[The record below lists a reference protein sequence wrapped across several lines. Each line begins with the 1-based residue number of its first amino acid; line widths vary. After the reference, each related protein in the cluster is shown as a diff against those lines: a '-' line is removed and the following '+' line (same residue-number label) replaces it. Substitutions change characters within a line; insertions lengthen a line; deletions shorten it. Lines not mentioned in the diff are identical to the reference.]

1 MYTGCP
7 KRSEEGVGS
16 PEAGIEVVVSC
27 LLWMLRTEF
36 RSPARSVTTHTHTH
50 TYTHTRAHTYAHTCT
65 HICTHTHTRT
75 HARTH
80 TFMHVQCTGLFLAL
94 LCEVLVLLQSHYPGN
109 KPCFLLLS
117 ECIECPLMIL

>member
-36 RSPARSVTTHTHTH
+36 RSPARSITTHTH
-50 TYTHTRAHTYAHTCT
+50 TYTHART
-65 HICTHTHTRT
+65 HICTHMHTHMHAHAHTHAHTHTRT
-75 HARTH
+75 HA
-80 TFMHVQCTGLFLAL
+80 FIHVQCTGLFLAR